1 MQPLARGLGSRI
13 RHFREA
19 VHLTQEELSERAMLH
34 PTYVGYIERGQR
46 LPSLRALERLAKALS
61 IPLATLLKGVK

>member
-1 MQPLARGLGSRI
+1 
-13 RHFREA
+13 
-19 VHLTQEELSERAMLH
+19 MLH